1 MVAPIKMN
9 TNVLAW
15 MGDAVYEQYVRKHV
29 VDTGQIHADK
39 LHISAVKYVKAS
51 AQAHVMKTIISE
63 LPEEEE
69 KLVKRANNKKFSTK
83 AKNADPVE
91 YKWATAFEA
100 LIGYYYLSRNTE
112 KLDEVLK
119 KAVAIIENR

>member
-1 MVAPIKMN
+1 MTAPIKMN

-15 MGDAVYEQYVRKHV
+15 MGDSVYELYIRSYV

-39 LHISAVKYVKAS
+39 LHTSAVKYVKAD
-51 AQAHVMKTIISE
+51 AQALVMREIIDS
-63 LPEEEE
+63 LPEDELA
-69 KLVKRANNKKFSTK
+69 LVKRAKNRKSKTK

-100 LIGYYYLSRNTE
+100 LIGYYYLSDKTE
-112 KLDEVLK
+112 ELETLLE
-119 KAVAIIENR
+119 KAVKQIEGV